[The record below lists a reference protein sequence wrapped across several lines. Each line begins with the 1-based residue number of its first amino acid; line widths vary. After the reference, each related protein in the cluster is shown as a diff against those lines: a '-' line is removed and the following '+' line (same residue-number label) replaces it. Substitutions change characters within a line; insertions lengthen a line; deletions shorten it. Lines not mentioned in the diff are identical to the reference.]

1 MKTIFRSLI
10 FAFILPLALQAAIND
25 FGSWDGNLPDCQD
38 KIYQVNLNH
47 QVLDASTII
56 QTLGGFTGNSWLVPR
71 GYPLFF
77 SGRPLIG
84 VALVVKNLENL
95 AWPDLQRKI
104 ESMMGDLKDRP
115 GIMVECA
122 SVDTSTN

>member
-1 MKTIFRSLI
+1 MKTFFHSLI
-10 FAFILPLALQAAIND
+10 VAFTLPLALQAAIND
-25 FGSWDGNLPDCQD
+25 FGSWDGNLPDCQN

-47 QVLDASTII
+47 QLLDASTLV
-56 QTLGGFTGNSWLVPR
+56 QTLGGFTGNSWLVPT

-84 VALVVKNLENL
+84 VSLEVKNLENL
-95 AWPDLQRKI
+95 AWPDLQREI
-104 ESMMGDLKDRP
+104 ESMMDSLKNRP

-122 SVDTSTN
+122 SDL